1 MSIVPEISMPLLDHH
16 AHGVTSSDLD
26 FNQFQAAFSE
36 SRLPP
41 PDGTSEFHKPL
52 GLVIRRFCAPML
64 DLQTF
69 VSGEEYVKR
78 RLELGAVEVN
88 RRFMRAGGFERL
100 LIDTGYK
107 TDTLL
112 NVEQMAALAEVPAN
126 EIVRIEAVA
135 EDVVRCG
142 VDAAGFGNALRE
154 RLLERSRSAIAL
166 KTIAAYRTTFKLDQ
180 TAPKEHEVVQAAGR
194 WLAEIDRTGT
204 VRLSDPIIERA
215 TLWAAGEICRQRRF
229 PLQVHSGLGIDA
241 NVSARNPMHF
251 SDFIRCMQDWNVPI
265 MLLHNYPFIRE
276 AGWLSR
282 VYHNV
287 YIDTGVVQNY
297 SGPSSARIIRESL
310 ETASFSKILFS
321 TDAVMVCE
329 LYYLG
334 ALLFRRGV
342 RKALDEW
349 LRDGVIA
356 IKDADEIVESTAYRN
371 ARRIYNLDDA

>member
-1 MSIVPEISMPLLDHH
+1 
-16 AHGVTSSDLD
+16 
-26 FNQFQAAFSE
+26 
-36 SRLPP
+36 
-41 PDGTSEFHKPL
+41 
-52 GLVIRRFCAPML
+52 ML

-69 VSGEEYVKR
+69 VSGEEYVAR

-88 RRFMRAGGFERL
+88 RRFMREGGFERL

-107 TDTLL
+107 SDTLL

-126 EIVRIEAVA
+126 EVVRIEAVA

-142 VDAAGFGNALRE
+142 VDAAGFGNTLRE
-154 RLLERSRSAIAL
+154 RLLERSRGAIAL
-166 KTIAAYRTTFKLDQ
+166 KTIVAYRTTFKLDQ

-204 VRLSDPIIERA
+204 VRLSDPTIERA

-241 NVSARNPMHF
+241 NVSARDPLHF
-251 SDFIRCMQDWNVPI
+251 TDFIRCMQDWNVPI

-276 AGWLSR
+276 AGWLS
-282 VYHNV
+282 NV
-287 YIDTGVVQNY
+287 YKNVYVDTGVVQNY

-321 TDAVMVCE
+321 SDAVMVSE

-334 ALLFRRGV
+334 ALLFRRAM
-342 RKALDEW
+342 RKVLDEW

-356 IKDADEIVESTAYRN
+356 TKDADEIIESIACRN
-371 ARRIYNLDDA
+371 ARSIYNLAVSTI

>member
-1 MSIVPEISMPLLDHH
+1 MSIQPEISTPLLDHH
-16 AHGVTSSDLD
+16 AHGVTSSNLD

-52 GLVIRRFCAPML
+52 GLMIRRFCAPIL
-64 DLQTF
+64 DLHAF
-69 VSGEEYVKR
+69 VSGEEYVAR

-88 RRFMRAGGFERL
+88 TRFMRAGGFERL

-112 NVEQMAALAEVPAN
+112 NVEQMAGLAEVPTN
-126 EIVRIEAVA
+126 EVVRIEAVA

-142 VDAAGFGNALRE
+142 VDAARFANTLRE
-154 RLLERSRSAIAL
+154 RLLERSRDAIAL
-166 KTIAAYRTTFKLDQ
+166 KTIVAYRTTFKLDQ
-180 TAPKEHEVVQAAGR
+180 TAPKEHEIVKAAGC

-241 NVSARNPMHF
+241 NVSARDPLHF
-251 SDFIRCMQDWNVPI
+251 TDFIRYMQDWSVPI

-276 AGWLSR
+276 AGWLS
-282 VYHNV
+282 NV
-287 YIDTGVVQNY
+287 YQNVYVDTGVVQNY

-321 TDAVMVCE
+321 SDAVMVSE

-334 ALLFRRGV
+334 ALLFRRAM
-342 RKALDEW
+342 RKVLDEW
-349 LRDGVIA
+349 LQDGVIA
-356 IKDADEIVESTAYRN
+356 TKDADEIIESIACRN
-371 ARRIYNLDDA
+371 ARNIYNLR